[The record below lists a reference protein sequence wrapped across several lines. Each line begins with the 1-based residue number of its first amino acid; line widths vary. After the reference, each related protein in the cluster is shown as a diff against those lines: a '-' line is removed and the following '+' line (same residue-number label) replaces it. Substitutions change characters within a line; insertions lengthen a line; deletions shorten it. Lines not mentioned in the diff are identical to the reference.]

1 VGEVSVQQSFR
12 QIIRVLETDIDG
24 SLPLIYGLAEVKGLG
39 YTFSLAIT
47 RILGLD
53 PNTRIGYL
61 SDEDVRKIEALVK
74 NPSSYGL
81 PSWMFNRRKDYASG
95 KDLHLVGAELIYYV
109 KEDIER
115 EKRVRS
121 WRGVRHALGLKV
133 RGQRTRTTGRLGVT
147 VGVRKKRQGQQQ
159 QQQSKQG

>member
-1 VGEVSVQQSFR
+1 MSTQQSFR

-24 SLPLIYGLAEVKGLG
+24 SLPLLYGLAEVKGLG
-39 YTFSLAIT
+39 YAFSLAVT

-61 SDEDVRKIEALVK
+61 TDEEVKKIEALVK
-74 NPSSYGL
+74 NPQAYGI
-81 PSWMFNRRKDYASG
+81 PSWMFNRRKDYATG
-95 KDLHLVGAELIYYV
+95 KDLHLIGAELIYFV

-115 EKRVRS
+115 EKRIKS

-147 VGVRKKRQGQQQ
+147 VGVRKKKQAQQP
-159 QQQSKQG
+159 KQG

>member
-1 VGEVSVQQSFR
+1 VSTQQSFR

-24 SLPLIYGLAEVKGLG
+24 SLPLLYGLAEVKGLG
-39 YTFSLAIT
+39 YAFSLAVT

-61 SDEDVRKIEALVK
+61 TDEEVKKIEALVK
-74 NPSSYGL
+74 NPQAYGI
-81 PSWMFNRRKDYASG
+81 PSWMFNRRKDYATG
-95 KDLHLVGAELIYYV
+95 KDLHLIGAELIYFV

-115 EKRVRS
+115 EKRIKS

-147 VGVRKKRQGQQQ
+147 VGVRKKKQAQQP
-159 QQQSKQG
+159 KQG

>member
-1 VGEVSVQQSFR
+1 MSTQQSFR

-24 SLPLIYGLAEVKGLG
+24 SLPLLYGLAEVKGLG
-39 YTFSLAIT
+39 YAFSLAVT

-61 SDEDVRKIEALVK
+61 TDEEVKKIEALVK
-74 NPSSYGL
+74 NPQAYGI
-81 PSWMFNRRKDYASG
+81 PSWMFNRRKDYATG
-95 KDLHLVGAELIYYV
+95 KDLHLIGAELIYLV

-115 EKRVRS
+115 EKRIKS

-147 VGVRKKRQGQQQ
+147 VGVRKKKQAQQP
-159 QQQSKQG
+159 KQG